1 MGWRR
6 RRAPVRLRSRWLP
19 GYWLRHPLPSLM
31 VLLLGAV
38 VFLWLGV
45 DSAHRAHRLAAYGV
59 RAEATV
65 LEVHHLQRDSYV
77 VAAFTTADGLRVVAQ
92 VSDYYW
98 NPPPVVGDAATVLYD
113 PADPAGIVRDVR
125 LGDDSVMAWLGV
137 VLAVAWGV
145 GGGVLLWRT
154 WSMWRENA
162 EDWRSG
168 RHFA

>member
-6 RRAPVRLRSRWLP
+6 RRAPLRLRSRWLP
-19 GYWLRHPLPSLM
+19 GYWLRHPLLSLV

-38 VFLWLGV
+38 VFVLLGI
-45 DSAHRAHRLAAYGV
+45 DSAHRAHRLDAYGV
-59 RAEATV
+59 RAAATV
-65 LEVHHLQRDSYV
+65 LEVHDLQRDSYV
-77 VAAFTTADGLRVVAQ
+77 VAAFTTADGHHVVTQ

-98 NPPPVVGDAATVLYD
+98 RPRPRVGDAATVLYD

-125 LGDDSVMAWLGV
+125 IGDDSVMAWLGV
-137 VLAVAWGV
+137 GLGVALGL
-145 GGGVLLWRT
+145 GGGVFLWRT